1 VKVKICGITSLGDAS
16 MCEDL
21 GADAL
26 GFVYYRGRMR
36 SLPLAKI
43 SEICAS
49 IGPLTTKVLVCA
61 PGNVAEAIDML
72 EGSSADVL
80 QLYSLRP
87 EDMTVLRDRG
97 IPIFRTVPPERSEA
111 IRFSQCADAL
121 VFENGAPGL
130 GRSYDYARVPID
142 CCPRAFIAGGLTTAN
157 LHLAKAMNPYGLDVS
172 SGVESAPG
180 KKDPALVSEFIRR
193 CKA

>member
-1 VKVKICGITSLGDAS
+1 MKVKICGITSLDDAA

-26 GFVYYRGRMR
+26 GFVHYQGRVR
-36 SLPLAKI
+36 SMPLGRV

-49 IGPLTTKVLVCA
+49 IGPVTTRVLVCA
-61 PGNVAEAIDML
+61 PGNVAEAIDLL
-72 EGSSADVL
+72 ESSSADVL
-80 QLYSLRP
+80 QLYSLGP
-87 EDMTVLRDRG
+87 EDMIVLRDRG
-97 IPIFRTVPPERSEA
+97 IPLFRTVPLERSEA
-111 IRFSQCADAL
+111 IRYSQCADAL

-130 GRSYDYARVPID
+130 GRSYDYSRVPID
-142 CCPRAFIAGGLTTAN
+142 CCPRAFIAGGLTVAN
-157 LHLAKAMNPYGLDVS
+157 LHLAKAMRPYGLDVS